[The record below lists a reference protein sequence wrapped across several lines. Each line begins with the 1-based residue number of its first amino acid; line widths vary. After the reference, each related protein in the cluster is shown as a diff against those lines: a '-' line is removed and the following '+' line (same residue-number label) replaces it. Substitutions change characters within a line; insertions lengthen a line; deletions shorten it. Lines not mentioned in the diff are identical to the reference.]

1 MNRKAVSLVLGGA
14 MLISAVSGMNA
25 GVQIVGLN
33 GHLCHIRRTV

>member
-25 GVQIVGLN
+25 GYAYPVFSGQ
-33 GHLCHIRRTV
+33 